1 MAVKL
6 DWVLC
11 GQVGLQVGFLYTE
24 NINLFLQLQYPDKVQ
39 MFGLGSCHRLLG
51 FYNSLLLENRG
62 NAPHVRGLDAVEK
75 YNFQEEL
82 MYSVAFS
89 LIEISL

>member
-1 MAVKL
+1 MARLAYKL
-6 DWVLC
+6 AYKLAFC
-11 GQVGLQVGFLYTE
+11 TQGILT
-24 NINLFLQLQYPDKVQ
+24 FLQLQYSHKVQ

-51 FYNSLLLENRG
+51 FYNSPLLENGG

-82 MYSVAFS
+82 TYSVAFS